1 MNQALRDIVLRPQD
15 EVIVTFGSTGSET
28 LDAQRI
34 ATLRGIIASN
44 PARLSVIAPVTAS
57 TAAERPDIALLQVRL
72 FKRILVTCPANGVPF
87 DEEALNPQI
96 REFGCASAINLAESA
111 ADKRDLSTPRELRG
125 SDAIQS
131 VRAVETYRTQKI
143 TVLSPEID
151 PSN

>member
-1 MNQALRDIVLRPQD
+1 MNQALRDLVLRPQD